1 MSKLLKKAI
10 LGGKLGGKG
19 ESNGERHRGES
30 ENGSGSSSSSKE
42 KRPSAV
48 NQNDE
53 EVARAL
59 SKELNAGY
67 DEPDASTEHQSTY
80 SAYPDEIENSITHV
94 QKFAKDAL
102 STTCYECEAPLVE
115 TLDVEYW
122 IRRWKKGGFSTG
134 VRCRQCDAITCLG
147 CADEARVGSAKHMGE
162 FDGTKL
168 DWCCYKGG
176 AFVAWVLL
184 CRYDHM
190 ELNLQARSQ
199 QLQPT
204 AKRDRKN
211 GVGFGANIRSHPGAM
226 EGAWVNGPYEY
237 RVPGLKQ
244 ALNFKQVDN
253 TTDGV
258 TSWVYGMLVT
268 LLPKR
273 EETTKKVSP
282 ALAAMIELSLLQDR
296 TAELLRNDSLQDVDK
311 RADLYFATFAFVDR
325 LFHHPSLDHLV
336 KEDRFSR
343 KQSAGLHA
351 ISTDWKG
358 KGITKAPTSLIVAHR
373 SEGMASSL
381 AACLTNLATQSKV
394 LLSGS
399 HNKAAGEDILEIAE
413 PNAVTRRPD
422 VAKHLCAYSASKA
435 REIMNTPKNRMAR
448 LVTETSEMTTSLPEN
463 VFVTIDE
470 VRPDIMKALIIGPKG
485 TPYESGL
492 FEFDIVCPENY
503 PAAPP
508 SVQIVTTGQGRIKF
522 NPNLYA
528 NGKVCLSLLG
538 TWPGGP
544 ETKWQPYKSTI
555 ASVLVSI
562 QAMILVEWPL
572 ENEPQLDGMHKMA
585 GGIRQCLAYN
595 RRLRK
600 DTLMYAILEWLVQPT
615 KRNGHWKDV
624 VNDYVRFCGRGLVER
639 ARVVEKEYQV
649 ARKKVRGLDDGMV
662 GVSSKEIEKLIGEI
676 EKAIKQYVK

>member
-10 LGGKLGGKG
+10 LGGKG
-19 ESNGERHRGES
+19 ESNGERRRGKS
-30 ENGSGSSSSSKE
+30 ENGNGSSSSSKA
-42 KRPSAV
+42 KRPPAV

-67 DEPDASTEHQSTY
+67 DEPDASTEHQSTG

-102 STTCYECEAPLVE
+102 STTCYKCKGPLVE

-122 IRRWKKGGFSTG
+122 IRRRNKGGFSTG
-134 VRCRQCDAITCLG
+134 VKCRQCDAITCLG
-147 CADEARVGSAKHMGE
+147 CADEARVGSPKHMGE
-162 FDGTKL
+162 YDGTKL

-184 CRYDHM
+184 CWYDHM

-199 QLQPT
+199 QMQPT
-204 AKRDRKN
+204 VKRDRKN
-211 GVGFGANIRSHPGAM
+211 GVGFGPNIRSQPGAM
-226 EGAWVNGPYEY
+226 EGAWVNGRYEY

-244 ALNFKQVDN
+244 ALNFKQVDSQ
-253 TTDGV
+253 TDGV

-273 EETTKKVSP
+273 EETTKK
-282 ALAAMIELSLLQDR
+282 
-296 TAELLRNDSLQDVDK
+296 DVDK

-336 KEDRFSR
+336 KEDRFMK

-358 KGITKAPTSLIVAHR
+358 KGKSKAPTSLTVAHR

-381 AACLTNLATQSKV
+381 AACLSNLAIQSKV

-413 PNAVTRRPD
+413 RIQKLHNRLAPQTPQIATITTWKEYLQANAVTRKPD

-435 REIMNTPKNRMAR
+435 REIQNSPKNRMAR
-448 LVTETSEMTTSLPEN
+448 LVTETSEMTTSLPSN

-470 VRPDIMKALIIGPKG
+470 VRPDIMKALIIGPRG
-485 TPYESGL
+485 TPYEGGL

-538 TWPGGP
+538 TWPGAP
-544 ETKWQPYKSTI
+544 ETKWQPYKSTV
-555 ASVLVSI
+555 ATVLVSI
-562 QAMILVEWPL
+562 QSMILVEWPL
-572 ENEPQLDGMHKMA
+572 ENEPALEGMHTMV
-585 GGIRQCLAYN
+585 GGMRSCSAYN
-595 RRLRK
+595 RRLRR
-600 DTLMYAILEWLVQPT
+600 DTLNYAILEWLVQPA
-615 KRNGHWKDV
+615 KRNGMWTVV
-624 VNDYVRFCGRGLVER
+624 VNDYFRFCGRALVER
-639 ARVVEKEYQV
+639 ARVVEKEYRV
-649 ARKKVRGLDDGMV
+649 ARKKVGGLDDGMV
-662 GVSSKEIEKLIGEI
+662 GVSSKEIEKLIGGI
-676 EKAIKQYVK
+676 EKAVKQYVK